1 MGGMRKNPA
10 EQTFQKGKGF
20 EVEGMDIFQK
30 VG

>member
-1 MGGMRKNPA
+1 MGEMRKNPA